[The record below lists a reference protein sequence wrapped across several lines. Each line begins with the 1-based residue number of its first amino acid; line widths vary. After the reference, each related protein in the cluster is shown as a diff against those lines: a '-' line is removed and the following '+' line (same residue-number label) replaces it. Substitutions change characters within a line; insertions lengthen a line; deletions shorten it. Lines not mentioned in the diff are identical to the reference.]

1 MGVYQNEVF
10 NVSTN
15 ARWDPASYTWSYNPY
30 KWPYKWV
37 TAVITLVIGLYIG
50 VISSNPIYIRW
61 WPILYYQGSTLKL

>member
-37 TAVITLVIGLYIG
+37 TAAITLLIGL
-50 VISSNPIYIRW
+50 
-61 WPILYYQGSTLKL
+61 